1 MGDGIALAKKGI
13 PSVAVVTEEFWE
25 QAKFVSESLG
35 MPDAPRVRVP
45 HPTAG
50 IGEAGLRRVAKQIS
64 GEVIEALAG
73 A

>member
-1 MGDGIALAKKGI
+1 VGDGIALARQGI
-13 PSVAVVTEEFWE
+13 PSVAIVTDEFWE

-50 IGEAGLRRVAKQIS
+50 IGEAGLRRVAKHVSI
-64 GEVIEALAG
+64 EVIEALAS

>member
-1 MGDGIALAKKGI
+1 MGDGIALARKGI
-13 PSVAVVTEEFWE
+13 PSVALVTTEFWE
-25 QAKFVSESLG
+25 QAKFVSEALG
-35 MPDAPRVRVP
+35 MPDAPRVEVP

-64 GEVIEALAG
+64 AQVLQALAG